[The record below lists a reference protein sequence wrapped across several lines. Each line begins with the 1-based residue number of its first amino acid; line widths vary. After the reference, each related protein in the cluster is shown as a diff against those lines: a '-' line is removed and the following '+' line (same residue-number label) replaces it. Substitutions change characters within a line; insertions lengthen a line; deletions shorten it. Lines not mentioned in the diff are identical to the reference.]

1 MDAGPLDR
9 DGLRDRV
16 QLVLDRVVAHQ
27 RGLLLEVDPACA
39 ALVDAV
45 ARLVSGGKRL
55 RAAFAYWG
63 WRGAGGDD
71 RDEVVEVGAALELFQ
86 AAALLHDDVIDGSD
100 TRRGRPAAHRVFE
113 TMHRDAG
120 WDGDSV
126 RFGTAAAVLAGDL
139 CLAWSGELL
148 SDATAELPPAR
159 RTAGRQVYDR
169 MSTQLMGGQYLDVL
183 VQSVPGAPPDQALER
198 ARRVIRFKTVHYTV
212 EHPLHLGA
220 HLAGGSDALVGALSA
235 YAAVVGEAFQL
246 RDDVLGVFGDPQVTG
261 KPVGDDLREGKR
273 TVLLAL
279 ARRAATPSQR
289 EVLDAL
295 VGDPDLGP
303 EGVDRLREIITVTGA
318 LGEVETMIEKLA
330 DEAYRAAAAAPL
342 VAPAGEVLADLVGT
356 ATRRAA

>member
-1 MDAGPLDR
+1 MDVGPLDR
-9 DGLRDRV
+9 DGLRARV
-16 QLVLDRVVAHQ
+16 QEILDRVVAHQ
-27 RGLLLEVDPACA
+27 RGLLLEVDPGCA
-39 ALVDAV
+39 ELADAV
-45 ARLVSGGKRL
+45 GRLMSGGKRL

-71 RDEVVEVGAALELFQ
+71 RPEAVEVGAALELFQ

-100 TRRGRPAAHRVFE
+100 TRRGSPAAHRAFE
-113 TMHRDAG
+113 ARHRSGG
-120 WDGDSV
+120 WDGDSE

-139 CLAWSGELL
+139 CLAWSAELL
-148 SDATAELPPAR
+148 TDATAQLPALR
-159 RTAGRQVYDR
+159 RTAGRQVFDR

-183 VQSVPGAPPDQALER
+183 TQALPAGPPAQALER

-220 HLAGGSDALVGALSA
+220 HLAGGSGELVGALSR
-235 YAAVVGEAFQL
+235 YAAAVGEAFQL

-289 EVLDAL
+289 EVLDTL
-295 VGDPDLGP
+295 VGDPALGAD
-303 EGVDRLREIITVTGA
+303 GVDRLREIITVTGA
-318 LGEVETMIEKLA
+318 LGEVETMIDELA
-330 DEAYRAAAAAPL
+330 DRAHRAAAAAPL